1 MKEQRAQF
9 LLQKALFNF
18 YLMQKKV
25 TIVDYGLG
33 NILSAQQSFI
43 KVAEDNKLDAN
54 VIITKKPEV
63 ISNATHIVLPGQG
76 AFETCINNL
85 KSIKGMINQ
94 LTKCVIENKTP
105 FLGICVG
112 MQLLANISFENG
124 QHKGLGW
131 IPGQIKKLPS
141 SGLKLPHMGWNEV
154 KIKRNDNN
162 LIKPNEINDF
172 YFVHSYY
179 FDCDQRENVVG
190 TTDYGINF
198 TSLISKE
205 NIYGVQFHP
214 EKSSKQGLNL
224 IKKFLK
230 L

>member
-1 MKEQRAQF
+1 
-9 LLQKALFNF
+9 
-18 YLMQKKV
+18 
-25 TIVDYGLG
+25 
-33 NILSAQQSFI
+33 
-43 KVAEDNKLDAN
+43 
-54 VIITKKPEV
+54 
-63 ISNATHIVLPGQG
+63 
-76 AFETCINNL
+76 
-85 KSIKGMINQ
+85 
-94 LTKCVIENKTP
+94 
-105 FLGICVG
+105 

-131 IPGQIKKLPS
+131 IPGEIKKLPTVD
-141 SGLKLPHMGWNEV
+141 LKLPHIGWNEV
-154 KIKRNDNN
+154 KIIQNNNN
-162 LIKPNEINDF
+162 LIDPNEIYDF

-179 FDCDQRENVVG
+179 FDCKQNENIVG

-224 IKKFLK
+224 IKKFLE